1 MSRAYL
7 CVSIDVES
15 DRARG
20 AEARHPSS
28 FEGITDGVVAR
39 IHPLFDR
46 FAAKP
51 TYLLSAEVLRD
62 AMSVAAFGDL
72 APSCEL
78 GTLGSGGGDRP
89 ALTELTDLFI
99 RAFGHQP
106 QSFRCAPASRGGAWV
121 ETVAS
126 LGYAVDASATPHLGP
141 FRDASSQPYRPD
153 AESPGTEGNA
163 SLLEVPITIRS
174 RVLRAPRWLSPSRTS
189 ASALVRIAEDELA
202 AARHA
207 APARPVFLHAT
218 LANVDVVPWASP
230 RGANEEEARCVLDGV
245 RELLTFA
252 RRRAIE
258 VIGLGD
264 VPSILA
270 ASR

>member
-20 AEARHPSS
+20 GRARHPAS

-39 IHPLFDR
+39 LHPLFER
-46 FAAKP
+46 FGATP

-62 AMSVAAFGDL
+62 AMSVATFADL

-78 GTLGSGGGDRP
+78 GTLGSERGDRD

-106 QSFRCAPASRGGAWV
+106 QSFRRPPSPVGGPWI
-121 ETVAS
+121 ESLAS
-126 LGYAVDASATPHLGP
+126 LGYTVDASVTPRVER

-153 AESPGTEGNA
+153 AESPAAAGDA
-163 SLLEVPITIRS
+163 PLLEVPITIRS
-174 RVLRAPRWLSPSRTS
+174 RLLREPRWLSPSRTS
-189 ASALVRIAEDELA
+189 ASALVRVADEELTDARQTA
-202 AARHA
+202 AG
-207 APARPVFLHAT
+207 RPVLLHAT
-218 LANVDVVPWASP
+218 LANVDVVPRASP

-245 RELLTFA
+245 RALLSFA
-252 RRRAIE
+252 RRGGIE